1 MKWTAGAMAGVRGE
15 VERTLKWYTTDQY
28 SPPLASLISAWAFDK
43 VYRVTEFL
51 SVDLSQKA

>member
-1 MKWTAGAMAGVRGE
+1 MAGVRGE